1 MILLS
6 CPHQWSSV
14 TALNEN
20 APSPTG
26 WKAGAKAL
34 AEFQKVHQ
42 GVAKGSKVDGGPR
55 QGQKYANLLDV
66 LRIASQAADHGL
78 SHTGQARLVGENL
91 LVWREYLHHES
102 GESVYTEHPIIFKS
116 SGNPTMVQQE
126 IGAGVTYA
134 RKYCCQALFGLY
146 ADDGLDVGD
155 LGDPDSQSF
164 TDAERKAAAAKKD
177 DHRPAA
183 GRAIKDAAPAP
194 VAVAKPKQEKLTP
207 EQHQQCVD
215 ILQHEKNGP
224 KNKAAFLAK
233 FCPDADAIYPEDIE
247 FKEHLDFLMSL
258 TGAAI

>member
-1 MILLS
+1 M
-6 CPHQWSSV
+6 

-164 TDAERKAAAAKKD
+164 TDAERKAAAAPAKK
-177 DHRPAA
+177 
-183 GRAIKDAAPAP
+183 AAPAP
-194 VAVAKPKQEKLTP
+194 VAVEKPKQEKLTP
-207 EQHQQCVD
+207 EQHQQAID
-215 ILQHEKNGP
+215 ILKSNSDA
-224 KNKAAFLAK
+224 KAKFMAK
-233 FCPDADAIYPEDIE
+233 FCPDAENLFPENIE
-247 FKEHLDFLMSL
+247 FKEHLDFLTSM

>member
-1 MILLS
+1 M
-6 CPHQWSSV
+6 

-20 APSPTG
+20 APNPVG

-66 LRIASQAADHGL
+66 LRITSQAADHGL

-164 TDAERKAAAAKKD
+164 TDAERKAAAKQ
-177 DHRPAA
+177 
-183 GRAIKDAAPAP
+183 AAPAP
-194 VAVAKPKQEKLTP
+194 VAVEKPKQEKLTP
-207 EQHQQCVD
+207 EQQQQAID
-215 ILQHEKNGP
+215 IIKGP
-224 KNKAAFLAK
+224 GGQEAKAK
-233 FCPDADAIYPEDIE
+233 FMAKYFPDADALFPEMIE
-247 FKEHLDFLMSL
+247 LQEHLDFL
-258 TGAAI
+258 TANRGAAI